1 MKTKPILIS
10 FSNIILIGGI
20 FFFVCCRDSAKS
32 QKTEIS
38 QFLHGFNNQIK
49 AGNTDSLLAFFEVDK
64 TPKIL
69 KRLINLLAGK
79 KGIDGKAK
87 PLAGITLD
95 VDASTINIL
104 NSDISVA
111 KIPVTFNHDSLNNK
125 NSVITL
131 KIHKIAPHQF
141 KIIQVFISFLL
152 QNTLWVVFTLA
163 ALILI
168 RNGKIDDHIKMV
180 RRSYSLAFGAV
191 TLRFYI
197 FMFTVFGNG
206 VGFANNYIIIAFLS
220 WIPNIL
226 VAEWINYRHHKTNL
240 NAMMEAL

>member
-1 MKTKPILIS
+1 MRIAGRILWYFAFFWVMVLCAGTFFQYYDFKHQSAFLEIKEAAVKTGWYLPAFYCHIIGS
-10 FSNIILIGGI
+10 SIILLVG
-20 FFFVCCRDSAKS
+20 FF
-32 QKTEIS
+32 
-38 QFLHGFNNQIK
+38 QFSKKVYNNRPLHK
-49 AGNTDSLLAFFEVDK
+49 ALGKLYVFGVLFFAAPGAYVM
-64 TPKIL
+64 TL
-69 KRLINLLAGK
+69 FINRG
-79 KGIDGKAK
+79 
-87 PLAGITLD
+87 
-95 VDASTINIL
+95 VW
-104 NSDISVA
+104 
-111 KIPVTFNHDSLNNK
+111 
-125 NSVITL
+125 
-131 KIHKIAPHQF
+131 
-141 KIIQVFISFLL
+141 VFISFLL

-220 WIPNIL
+220 WIPNML
-226 VAEWINYRHHKTNL
+226 VVEWINYRHHKTNL